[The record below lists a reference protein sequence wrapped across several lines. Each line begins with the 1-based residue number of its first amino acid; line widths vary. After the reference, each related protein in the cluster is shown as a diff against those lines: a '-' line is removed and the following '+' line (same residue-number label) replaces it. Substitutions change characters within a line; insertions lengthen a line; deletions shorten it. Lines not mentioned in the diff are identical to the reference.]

1 MSKEP
6 LISPIREW
14 LVGQALR
21 TPNVVEM
28 FESLCMQLVGV
39 GIPIRRARLLWPTL
53 HPLFQ
58 AETVVWDRGKPAY
71 LEQFVHQETESEAWK
86 RSPLKFVIENDV
98 EIFRRQLTGENEN
111 LDFPMLKDLKEEGLS
126 DYMVLATF
134 LEWNTIKVGTQRNSR
149 GVLSTWASDRPD
161 GFSDEDLVALQK
173 IQKRL
178 AVACKSIIMSR
189 ITENV
194 ASTYLGNRAGVN
206 VLEGQIRRGDGQ
218 QTSAVV
224 WYSDMRNST
233 SLTETMAPEEYFS
246 LLNSYFEATAE
257 PVVEHGG
264 EILDFIGDAVLGIF
278 PYHEHDELVDA
289 AQSATK
295 ALDQV
300 IDISK
305 ELNLAREKEGA
316 EQFKF
321 GVGLNVGDVM
331 FGNIGIPS
339 RLTFSVIGPTVNEVA
354 RIESMTKFLQKPI
367 LAGAKVASLTPD
379 RWVPAGEHKLDGVL
393 EPMELFSFKN

>member
-58 AETVVWDRGKPAY
+58 AETVVWDRGKTAY

-86 RSPLKFVIENDV
+86 NSPLKFVIENEL
-98 EIFRRQLTGENEN
+98 EIFRRQLSGENEN
-111 LDFPMLKDLKEEGLS
+111 LDFPMLEELKENGLT

-134 LEWNTIKVGTQRNSR
+134 LEWNTIKVGTHRNSR
-149 GVLSTWASDRPD
+149 GVVSTWASDRPD

-194 ASTYLGNRAGVN
+194 ASTYLGNRAGEN

-224 WYSDMRNST
+224 WST
-233 SLTETMAPEEYFS
+233 
-246 LLNSYFEATAE
+246 AT
-257 PVVEHGG
+257 
-264 EILDFIGDAVLGIF
+264 
-278 PYHEHDELVDA
+278 
-289 AQSATK
+289 
-295 ALDQV
+295 
-300 IDISK
+300 DIPRG
-305 ELNLAREKEGA
+305 LARHWLPGSC
-316 EQFKF
+316 
-321 GVGLNVGDVM
+321 D
-331 FGNIGIPS
+331 S
-339 RLTFSVIGPTVNEVA
+339 T
-354 RIESMTKFLQKPI
+354 RIQS
-367 LAGAKVASLTPD
+367 SLD
-379 RWVPAGEHKLDGVL
+379 
-393 EPMELFSFKN
+393 